1 MMDFYQTGNVF
12 IKRMYFDFSQGY
24 VRAIGHSHKHDHVTL
39 LAFGVLTVKVGE
51 KETTYHAPATINI
64 EAGKHHEMTALMDKT
79 VAYCIH
85 DTRGLEVE
93 ELGCPFEEVKC
104 RSAG

>member
-1 MMDFYQTGNVF
+1 MIDFFQTGNVF
-12 IKRMYFDFSQGY
+12 IKRMYFDFSKGH

-39 LAFGVLTVKVGE
+39 LAFGALTIRVDD
-51 KETTYHAPATINI
+51 KEVTYHAPATINI
-64 EAGKHHEMTALMDKT
+64 ESGKHHEMTALIDKT

-93 ELGCPFEEVKC
+93 ELGTKY
-104 RSAG
+104 AA